1 MVGRDR
7 RRLHLLSEFA
17 ARIGLVIIFCVLEES
32 TPFTRI
38 IQPEEV
44 WLYRNPMT
52 ESYVPGS
59 WLWRMVLVLPL
70 VVIFTTYAVTRDAVD
85 LVTAIMVFTLASPL
99 NGVLTNVV
107 KLCVG
112 RPRPDFVFRCWP
124 DGEIPENAFDK
135 PALPCNGN
143 SAAIIEG
150 RKSFPSGHSSFSFA
164 TWGFVFLYLAG
175 KLGTFRCRSP
185 APSLHLLLLSSCLLA
200 PTCIAISR
208 TADYHHHWQDVI
220 VGSLLGFLTVWVVYR
235 QHYPSL
241 SSPQSAKPLTSIPR
255 EPNTSEV

>member
-1 MVGRDR
+1 
-7 RRLHLLSEFA
+7 
-17 ARIGLVIIFCVLEES
+17 
-32 TPFTRI
+32 
-38 IQPEEV
+38 
-44 WLYRNPMT
+44 
-52 ESYVPGS
+52 
-59 WLWRMVLVLPL
+59 MVLALPL
-70 VVIFTTYAVTRDAVD
+70 VVIFTTYAVTRDSVD

-124 DGEIPENAFDK
+124 DGEIPENAFDE

-175 KLGTFRCRSP
+175 KLGTFHCVRPVSSWR
-185 APSLHLLLLSSCLLA
+185 LLVPLLFLL
-200 PTCIAISR
+200 I
-208 TADYHHHWQDVI
+208 
-220 VGSLLGFLTVWVVYR
+220 
-235 QHYPSL
+235 
-241 SSPQSAKPLTSIPR
+241 PL
-255 EPNTSEV
+255 